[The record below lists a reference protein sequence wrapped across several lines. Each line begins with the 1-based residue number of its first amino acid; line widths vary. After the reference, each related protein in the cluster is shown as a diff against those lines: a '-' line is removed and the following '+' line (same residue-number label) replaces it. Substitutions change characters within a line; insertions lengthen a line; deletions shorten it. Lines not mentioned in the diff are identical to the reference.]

1 MAALEGFPSPSLTG
15 RLPHG
20 GWAQEMCRDELWIH
34 LYVRTVTVTAPLVS
48 DYTILEQP
56 GGQDQTPRPPERTE
70 RVSPIRTGLNSQ
82 TGLIWFG

>member
-48 DYTILEQP
+48 DYAIMRSPAAKTRHRGHQSEQSVARQF
-56 GGQDQTPRPPERTE
+56 GQA
-70 RVSPIRTGLNSQ
+70 SAAKLA
-82 TGLIWFG
+82 